1 MGSVQRRAKKRFS
14 GGVGRQMKK
23 KIFDRTG
30 KAVALLMAA
39 IMALSGCDYSLS
51 GKENSGIVQADESAA
66 ESAKKQEKTGKQN
79 VGEPAVL
86 ELYDVM
92 TVPYMRLQ
100 AYGDNAYAALALGEE
115 KIKSLDALL
124 STGNPESEIGK
135 LNASGFER
143 LGDDA
148 SFLLKTSLD
157 IYRQTDGA
165 FDVSVFPLM
174 ELWGFTNL
182 FDTSL
187 EEAIEEAEQ
196 KVKEKAEKGGSG
208 SGKESEPASEET
220 REAPSEADIQEVL
233 KKVDCSKIV
242 FHEETGEVTLPDGMK
257 IDFGGIAKGYAS
269 QSVAEILRENGI
281 TSAIMDLGGNIQ
293 AVGRKPNGSKWRIA
307 LNDRNKGG
315 FLGIL
320 TVEDCA
326 VITSGGYERNF
337 RDAEGNIYHHIIDPK
352 TGHPADNGFSVDA
365 SVTIICENGTM
376 ADALSTAMYVCGPQK
391 AMDYWR
397 AHRDEFQMIMM
408 TDENKMYVT
417 EGIADDYQ
425 SDYKFEVIH

>member
-1 MGSVQRRAKKRFS
+1 
-14 GGVGRQMKK
+14 MKK
-23 KIFDRTG
+23 KIFNRTG
-30 KAVALLMAA
+30 KAAALLMAV
-39 IMALSGCDYSLS
+39 IMALCGCDYSLS
-51 GKENSGIVQADESAA
+51 GKESSGTVQADESAA
-66 ESAKKQEKTGKQN
+66 ESEKKQESAGKQAA
-79 VGEPAVL
+79 GEPVVR

-100 AYGDNAYAALALGEE
+100 AYGDTADAALALGVE
-115 KIKSLDALL
+115 KIESLDSLL
-124 STGNPESEIGK
+124 STGNPESEIGI
-135 LNASGFER
+135 LNATGSAK
-143 LGDDA
+143 LGGDA
-148 SFLLKTSLD
+148 SYLLKTSLD
-157 IYRQTDGA
+157 IYQQTDGA
-165 FDVSVFPLM
+165 FDVSVYPLM

-182 FDTSL
+182 FDTGL

-196 KVKEKAEKGGSG
+196 KVKEKAKKGESE

-220 REAPSEADIQEVL
+220 REAPSDADIQEAL
-233 KKVDCSKIV
+233 KKVDCSKIQ
-242 FHEETGEVTLPDGMK
+242 FNEETGEVTLPDGMK

-269 QSVAEILRENGI
+269 ESVAEILRENGI

-337 RDAEGNIYHHIIDPK
+337 RDAEGNVYHHIIDPK

-365 SVTIICENGTM
+365 SVTIVCKNGTM
-376 ADALSTAMYVCGPQK
+376 ADALSTAMYVCGPEK
-391 AMDYWR
+391 AMEYWR

-408 TDENKMYVT
+408 TDGNKMYVT

>member
-1 MGSVQRRAKKRFS
+1 
-14 GGVGRQMKK
+14 MKMK
-23 KIFDRTG
+23 NRYL
-30 KAVALLMAA
+30 ALCWSALCLALAA
-39 IMALSGCDYSLS
+39 
-51 GKENSGIVQADESAA
+51 
-66 ESAKKQEKTGKQN
+66 
-79 VGEPAVL
+79 PAVL
-86 ELYDVM
+86 AQDYEP
-92 TVPYMRLQ
+92 VPVSISRSQISMNGKQYYAHIVLERQ
-100 AYGDNAYAALALGEE
+100 TIYGITKAYNVTEEDLYAANPMLKQEGLRSGTVIYIPVVSEHKE
-115 KIKSLDALL
+115 KSATVKETPVKEKPAAKEK
-124 STGNPESEIGK
+124 P
-135 LNASGFER
+135 
-143 LGDDA
+143 
-148 SFLLKTSLD
+148 
-157 IYRQTDGA
+157 
-165 FDVSVFPLM
+165 
-174 ELWGFTNL
+174 
-182 FDTSL
+182 
-187 EEAIEEAEQ
+187 
-196 KVKEKAEKGGSG
+196 VKEKAEKGGTG

-220 REAPSEADIQEVL
+220 REAPLDADIQEVL
-233 KKVDCSKIV
+233 KKVDCSKIE
-242 FHEETGEVTLPDGMK
+242 FNEETGEVTLPEGMK

-337 RDAEGNIYHHIIDPK
+337 RDAEGNVYHHIIDPK

-365 SVTIICENGTM
+365 SVTIVCGNGTM
-376 ADALSTAMYVCGPQK
+376 ADALSTAMYVCGPEK
-391 AMDYWR
+391 AMEYWR

-408 TDENKMYVT
+408 TDGNKMYVT